1 MKVQNIGI
9 RAVWKLCTHNVPI
22 ADVAV
27 KWVFSFGAEKIVP
40 KSAILA

>member
-9 RAVWKLCTHNVPI
+9 RTVWKLCTHSVPI

-27 KWVFSFGAEKIVP
+27 KWVFPSGNEKIVP

>member
-9 RAVWKLCTHNVPI
+9 RVLKLCTHFVPI
-22 ADVAV
+22 ANVAV
-27 KWVFSFGAEKIVP
+27 KWVFSFGNEKIVP